1 MPIPPLNIKDPE
13 AYQLASLI
21 AKHTGKTLTRV
32 VIDALR
38 AEKERVLP
46 RQVDIEKVHEI
57 LARIDAMPV
66 RDPRPPDEILTGF
79 YDDQGMWK

>member
-1 MPIPPLNIKDPE
+1 MAVPPLNIKDPV

-46 RQVDIEKVHEI
+46 RQVDIDKVYEI

-66 RDPRPPDEILTGF
+66 RDPRPADEILAGL
-79 YDDQGMWK
+79 YDEGGQWK